1 VAPPPAG
8 SPPAHATTYV
18 FNYLCYLTART
29 TPAVEASGTNE
40 PYPDRRS
47 VRVPR
52 IHSRWHAWHRAPR
65 EREKLQP
72 VRSSHFSLD
81 DERGTSVHHVPRLN
95 RINLRSCNV

>member
-1 VAPPPAG
+1 MPVAAVSSPSMRQYLWHWQVDRQLPPGQQQQQQPVAPPPAR

-47 VRVPR
+47 GSESHAASTRELARV
-52 IHSRWHAWHRAPR
+52 A
-65 EREKLQP
+65 
-72 VRSSHFSLD
+72 
-81 DERGTSVHHVPRLN
+81 
-95 RINLRSCNV
+95 